1 MSNLLKTGLV
11 LSGGGAKGAYHVGV
25 LKALDELDIKVDAIA
40 GASIG
45 ALNGAILASADSLH
59 EGYQHLNAVWQ
70 QLAKESPLGMGKI
83 PTPAYLSLLVG
94 FGERL
99 NPTILGALLV
109 ASKGSK
115 YLMNSELLPDS
126 VKNILDGLGK
136 KLSPDGLL
144 DDQPLHNL
152 IDQYLDWQKLQTG
165 IPLYVSVYETNG
177 GLEDIARAAAAWLDV
192 VDTKP
197 SEFFCLQQLPEA
209 DQKNALMAS
218 AALPLLYESRKIG
231 GKSYT
236 DGGQGGWSTL
246 QGNTPITPLVQQGCN
261 LVIVTHLSDGSL
273 WNRHDFPETTVIE
286 IRPQRSIARDHNITD
301 VLAFDHKSISSWIEQ
316 GYEDT
321 IACLGRIKESMEN
334 RQSLNS
340 AVESL
345 RASDERSDESSRV
358 LSSAMDRLK
367 AVAKS
372 IDQIG

>member
-25 LKALDELDIKVDAIA
+25 LKALNELDIKVDAIA

-45 ALNGAILASADSLH
+45 ALNGAILASADSLQ

-70 QLAKESPLGMGKI
+70 QLTHESPLGFGKL
-83 PTPAYLSLLVG
+83 PSPAYLSLLVG

-99 NPTILGALLV
+99 NPAILGAV
-109 ASKGSK
+109 YAASRGSK
-115 YLMNSELLPDS
+115 YLLNSGRIPDS
-126 VKNILDGLGK
+126 VKNVLDGLGK
-136 KLSPDGLL
+136 KLSPEGLL
-144 DDQPLHNL
+144 DDQPLHKL

-177 GLEDIARAAAAWLDV
+177 GLEDIALAAAAWLDV
-192 VDTKP
+192 IDTKP

-209 DQKNALMAS
+209 ERKNALMAS
-218 AALPLLYESRKIG
+218 AALPLLYESRNIG

-273 WNRHDFPETTVIE
+273 WNRHDFPDTTVIE

-301 VLAFDHKSISSWIEQ
+301 VLAFDHKSIPSWIEQ

-321 IACLGRIKESMEN
+321 MACLGRIKESMEN
-334 RQSLNS
+334 RQSLS
-340 AVESL
+340 VAVEGL
-345 RASDERSDESSRV
+345 RTSDARSDESSQV

-367 AVAKS
+367 AAAKS
-372 IDQIG
+372 IEQQG